1 MLVLKGSLPIKCPSV
16 CATED
21 QLITGSTPKNQ
32 SCYSFCMKHVSFVF
46 QVMSAKFL
54 PRLDLLSIMPLT
66 VQKVLIQNIV
76 EVIKG
81 ALHLN
86 IQLFD
91 QF

>member
-1 MLVLKGSLPIKCPSV
+1 
-16 CATED
+16 
-21 QLITGSTPKNQ
+21 
-32 SCYSFCMKHVSFVF
+32 
-46 QVMSAKFL
+46 
-54 PRLDLLSIMPLT
+54 MPLT

-91 QF
+91 QFWYLVNTVGKINQEFATVAETIAMPLFDDCLKADTKDLYETTLSIFNQI

>member
-1 MLVLKGSLPIKCPSV
+1 MSALC
-16 CATED
+16 
-21 QLITGSTPKNQ
+21 
-32 SCYSFCMKHVSFVF
+32 
-46 QVMSAKFL
+46 QVMSAKLL

-86 IQLFD
+86 IRLYD
-91 QF
+91 QFSIPGEHSR